1 MPTTPTKLKDYPLVL
16 DNINLLIP
24 NPYKETWNA
33 VEDIKQSA
41 GGTDIYTNTRARKLS
56 ISFSYKVT
64 SDWLKTLATLNNK
77 SRTQSLTL
85 KRYDPIQEGYTE
97 HQVKMKNF
105 SYQVDRKSWDITAS
119 FGLYKVS
126 FTLEEI

>member
-56 ISFSYKVT
+56 ISASYKVT
-64 SDWLKTLATLNNK
+64 SDWLKTLATLNNT

>member
-56 ISFSYKVT
+56 ISVSYKVT
-64 SDWLKTLATLNNK
+64 SDWLKTLATLNNT

-105 SYQVDRKSWDITAS
+105 SYQVDRKSWDLNTT
-119 FGLYKVS
+119 FGIYKVS

>member
-56 ISFSYKVT
+56 ISVSYKVT

-77 SRTQSLTL
+77 SRTQSLPL

>member
-16 DNINLLIP
+16 NNINLLIP

-33 VEDIKQSA
+33 VEDTKQSA

-56 ISFSYKVT
+56 ISVSYKVT
-64 SDWLKTLATLNNK
+64 SDWLKTLATLNNT